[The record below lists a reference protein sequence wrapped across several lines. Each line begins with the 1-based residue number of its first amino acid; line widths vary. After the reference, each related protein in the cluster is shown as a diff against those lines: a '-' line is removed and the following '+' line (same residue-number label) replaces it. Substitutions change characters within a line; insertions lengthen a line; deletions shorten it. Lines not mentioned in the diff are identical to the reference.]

1 MRQVTRPAS
10 CGASPALAPQ
20 TGQLRTC
27 SPCPGP
33 FLRPPARACTRSPLQ
48 STSQLLLRQLRVARA
63 PPDGAPPSQQS
74 MPAEGAEADAAA
86 KGTAGQLCL
95 PCLRR
100 VCAAADRNERA
111 FAQSRKVRSTTET
124 HAPSTHERHAY
135 SAKTGHNS
143 CNTRALRTTPKTLPP
158 CMPFPKHASTAQSS
172 RSTPHTARQT
182 VSTRKEGPR
191 HGKVNNTRS
200 KSHARGHEP

>member
-135 SAKTGHNS
+135 SAKTGHSS
-143 CNTRALRTTPKTLPP
+143 CNTRALRTGTKNTATLHA
-158 CMPFPKHASTAQSS
+158 FP
-172 RSTPHTARQT
+172 QT
-182 VSTRKEGPR
+182 CINGAKL
-191 HGKVNNTRS
+191 
-200 KSHARGHEP
+200 A